1 MVCTDTWRRLSR
13 SVSKGMPYAL
23 SHVSKQ
29 SVPRT
34 LSILSNWSSLS
45 TPRKKC
51 SFRKICHRN
60 RVIAFTL
67 ERGVEPRPMLTIDAS
82 MHPTLQISRL

>member
-1 MVCTDTWRRLSR
+1 MCTDTCRRLSR
-13 SVSKGMPYAL
+13 SVSKGIPYVL
-23 SHVSKQ
+23 SHASKQ

-45 TPRKKC
+45 IPRKKC

-60 RVIAFTL
+60 QVIEFAGMDT
-67 ERGVEPRPMLTIDAS
+67 RPVLTIDAS